1 MSWRRRVLL
10 SVLVLSLVIHVLE
23 GATVCFRVIS
33 GHPSAGGWLRSVL
46 VLSVVT
52 HVLEAGY
59 GLF

>member
-23 GATVCFRVIS
+23 GATVCF
-33 GHPSAGGWLRSVL
+33 
-46 VLSVVT
+46 VLSLVT
-52 HVLEAGY
+52 QVLEAGY